1 AHYTNAING
10 APSIEVVQN
19 ILNQANAQNT
29 ANKEANEQAALLQK
43 TKNEALDELAKLT
56 ELTPSEIEGFT
67 SAIGSVNDIQT
78 IMSTL
83 ESARAQNEANKNA
96 AAQEK
101 ELEEAKN
108 EAIKQLDGLNLKDD
122 ERQAFVDQIN
132 VAKSQDDIK
141 TIVSDAKAVS
151 DNNDQA
157 TSEQQLSDVKADAKI
172 KIGSMNL
179 TNEEKTAF
187 TSQIDG
193 AKTIN
198 DVKSIVEEAQ
208 KVSDVN
214 DAAEKELT
222 EAKQN
227 AIKQLDLLNLKDS
240 EKQSFVKQINNA
252 VSKDEIDTIIL
263 DAKVTSDKNDQTASE
278 QQLVDA
284 KNDAKSKISAM
295 NLKDEIKATFISQVD
310 AAKSISEVKGI
321 VEDAQKVS
329 DVNDASEKELSD
341 AKTKAI
347 NDIKRLNLTN
357 DEMTRFI
364 NQVNEAQTVEKI
376 KSIASNAKIQSD
388 ANDAEQTLQS
398 AKDKA
403 IAYLKTLNL
412 TKDELNAYTLAV
424 QNATSIK
431 EIDTIKTNA
440 TNHSDKNNGVQ
451 ELKSAKETAI
461 KQIQALDLNNT
472 QYFIDQVNQA
482 TSIQEVNT
490 IVGNAKQAEKDQ
502 KEQAEAE
509 KLAKAKQD
517 ALNEL
522 EGFNLKNQKEHF
534 TNLINNA
541 KSSDE
546 ITRILADAKKVSDK
560 NNEPKKQGSITFN
573 IYNQNLTNIDLITLS
588 FDEGTYSVT
597 LADLGYGHG
606 EYMSGD
612 LTGEVV
618 AGQNKSTTIK
628 IKLPSVGDS
637 QKELQRAMDIFVDML
652 NDYRAE
658 KGVNPLQINPY
669 LTNGTIIRA
678 KEIEEVFD
686 HQRPD
691 GTSYTSVIKE
701 VQGEQNIGFSALG
714 ENIAMASVG
723 RLSAEDV
730 AAKFLDMWQKS
741 EGHNKNMLNSMYEY
755 VGFAIYVDRKGA
767 AYAVTIFGGKQSTWS

>member
-43 TKNEALDELAKLT
+43 NKNEALDELAKLT

-67 SAIGSVNDIQT
+67 SAINSANDIQT
-78 IMSTL
+78 VMSTL

-122 ERQAFVDQIN
+122 ERQAFVDKIN
-132 VAKSQDDIK
+132 VAKSQDEIK
-141 TIVSDAKAVS
+141 TVVSDAKAVS

-157 TSEQQLSDVKADAKI
+157 TSEQQLSVAKADAKI

-179 TNEEKTAF
+179 TNEEETAF
-187 TSQIDG
+187 ASQIDG

-240 EKQSFVKQINNA
+240 EKQSFVNQINNA
-252 VSKDEIDTIIL
+252 VSQDEIDTIISE
-263 DAKVTSDKNDQTASE
+263 AKGTSDNNDQTASE

-310 AAKSISEVKGI
+310 AAKSISEVKAI

-329 DVNDASEKELSD
+329 DVNDAAEKELSD

-440 TNHSDKNNGVQ
+440 TNHSDKNNEVQ
-451 ELKSAKETAI
+451 ELKNAKETAI

-472 QYFIDQVNQA
+472 QHFIDQVNQA

-522 EGFNLKNQKEHF
+522 EGFNLKDQKEHF

-560 NNEPKKQGSITFN
+560 NNEPKETVSIYFN
-573 IYNQNLTNIDLITLS
+573 FYDQNRKLILSKTLEMEYGDYSFTLDDFGLGHTKLLSGQLSGTIDPGDTGLS
-588 FDEGTYSVT
+588 IRVQ
-597 LADLGYGHG
+597 
-606 EYMSGD
+606 
-612 LTGEVV
+612 V
-618 AGQNKSTTIK
+618 
-628 IKLPSVGDS
+628 PSISDS
-637 QKELQRAMDIFVDML
+637 QEERDIMYEEFYKLLNEYRVKNGLKALNVNSILQAGADI
-652 NDYRAE
+652 RAE
-658 KGVNPLQINPY
+658 EISEVFSHTRPNGSYHSTVIQEVAP
-669 LTNGTIIRA
+669 GTI
-678 KEIEEVFD
+678 FN
-686 HQRPD
+686 
-691 GTSYTSVIKE
+691 GM
-701 VQGEQNIGFSALG
+701 G
-714 ENIAMASVG
+714 ENIAGGGFASFSG
-723 RLSAEDV
+723 KDAAEKMLQLWINSPDHNSIL
-730 AAKFLDMWQKS
+730 LDS
-741 EGHNKNMLNSMYEY
+741 SSNEAG
-755 VGFAIYVDRKGA
+755 VGFYIKGSNV
-767 AYAVTIFGGKQSTWS
+767 YATFLISTTPR